1 MTTQYVAMH
10 TTNTVAETTEVLR
23 NLDEDHPT
31 VSYVYVLDEYEK
43 LVGVLSLR
51 TLVLHHDSTQLKDIM
66 FDDLITSLPEE
77 PEDEVAADISK
88 YGLLAMPVV
97 DESGRMLGI
106 VTFDDAM
113 DVIED
118 DAEEVKTHWAWG
130 QLAITVGIFI
140 VLIIPYTFVI
150 LHFFGSN

>member
-1 MTTQYVAMH
+1 
-10 TTNTVAETTEVLR
+10 
-23 NLDEDHPT
+23 
-31 VSYVYVLDEYEK
+31 
-43 LVGVLSLR
+43 
-51 TLVLHHDSTQLKDIM
+51 
-66 FDDLITSLPEE
+66 
-77 PEDEVAADISK
+77 
-88 YGLLAMPVV
+88 MPVV

-130 QLAITVGIFI
+130 QLAISVAIFL
-140 VLIIPYTFVI
+140 VLLVPYTFLI